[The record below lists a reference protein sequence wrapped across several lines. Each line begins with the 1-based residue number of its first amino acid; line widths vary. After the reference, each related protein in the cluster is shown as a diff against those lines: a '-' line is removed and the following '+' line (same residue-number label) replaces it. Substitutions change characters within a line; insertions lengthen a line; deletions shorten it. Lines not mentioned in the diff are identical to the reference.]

1 MVSKEVF
8 KEVLVQGVAYNCDVS
23 DSRYWGYYSICGL
36 LMGLRTMYM
45 SAKGIEPWG
54 KVDQAEVTAWIQRKE
69 AAWEA
74 LEGEDFRALHI
85 NGTTFDPFDVAFI
98 NRALREEG
106 LVYGAGYGLFKK
118 PSFFLAKL
126 DASSVI
132 QGCNVYSAGKELA
145 RDLFWSPGQMQG
157 RDIFLRFEPL
167 KMLLWDKYQEA
178 QAKNDRT
185 LEYAFTEYG
194 FTPGSALDGDFE
206 ARFDELTRAYA
217 GIVLDHEIGESVE
230 DVPEWGELLMQAD
243 DKQSEFFL
251 RAVKDLIADTSDCG
265 PIKRTIDEKKKG
277 DLSFCIALIDR
288 FRLKMYPELRQA
300 FDIFTGN
307 EDWLLIDDA
316 RRTVY
321 ARMLRLR
328 DELVES
334 YRASKDQAAFKS
346 KIAELRLRLG

>member
-1 MVSKEVF
+1 MLERVSR
-8 KEVLVQGVAYNCDVS
+8 EVLVEGVAFNCDVS
-23 DSRYWGYYSICGL
+23 DSRYWGFYSICGL
-36 LMGLRTMYM
+36 LMGLRTMFM

-69 AAWEA
+69 AAWEE
-74 LEGEDFRALHI
+74 LDGEDLRALHI
-85 NGTTFDPFDVAFI
+85 NGTTFDPFDVASI
-98 NRALREEG
+98 NDALREEG

-126 DASSVI
+126 DASSTI

-145 RDLFWSPGQMQG
+145 RDLFWSPGLMQG

-178 QAKNDRT
+178 QAKNNRA
-185 LEYAFTEYG
+185 LEYGFTEYG
-194 FTPGSALDGDFE
+194 FAPGLALDGDFE

-265 PIKRTIDEKKKG
+265 PIKRTIKEKNKG

-300 FDIFTGN
+300 FDVFAGN
-307 EDWLLIDDA
+307 EDWQLVEDA
-316 RRTVY
+316 RRIVY

-328 DELVES
+328 DELVEIFKE
-334 YRASKDQAAFKS
+334 SKDQTAFKD
-346 KIAELRLRLG
+346 KIAELQLRLG